1 MARVPPRLHRLLT
14 LLRGWGYD
22 RRSLGALGILAA
34 VCTVVAVNW
43 WELVELTFDVDWL
56 LTGIWAFMGA
66 LLLHRVSPRRDLT
79 LASVALAGGLLI
91 EAWGT
96 QTRLWTY
103 FTQERPPLWILPAWP
118 VAALAIDRLARLLDA
133 RAGWLRRLG
142 PAYWVV
148 MPGFVVLMSAFIWP
162 TIDRPTT
169 RLVLAL
175 MAAVTIIGVRKE
187 RDLVLFI
194 AGAGLGIFLE
204 YWGTSRHCWTYYTR
218 EMPPAEAV
226 LAHGFASVAF
236 ARGVQLMGWSRAHLG
251 RLRTRADAP
260 PPRDREI
267 QPSPR
272 PHRAR

>member
-1 MARVPPRLHRLLT
+1 MPPAPDRLLT
-14 LLRGWGYD
+14 LLERWGYD
-22 RRSLGALGILAA
+22 RRSFVVLGILAA
-34 VCTVVAVNW
+34 VCSAVAVNW
-43 WELVELTFDVDWL
+43 WELVELTFDIDWL

-79 LASVALAGGLLI
+79 LALVALVGGLLI

-103 FTQERPPLWILPAWP
+103 FTRERPPLWILPAWP
-118 VAALAIDRLARLLDA
+118 VAALAIDRLARVLDT

-148 MPGFVVLMSAFIWP
+148 MPGFVVFMGAFIWP
-162 TIDRPTT
+162 TADRPATW
-169 RLVLAL
+169 LVFAL
-175 MAAVTIIGVRKE
+175 MAAVTLIGVRKE

-218 EMPPAEAV
+218 EIPPAEAV

-236 ARGVQLMGWSRAHLG
+236 ARGVQLVTWSGAQLE
-251 RLRTRADAP
+251 RLRTTADAP
-260 PPRDREI
+260 QPRHREI
-267 QPSPR
+267 RPSPQH
-272 PHRAR
+272 HRAR